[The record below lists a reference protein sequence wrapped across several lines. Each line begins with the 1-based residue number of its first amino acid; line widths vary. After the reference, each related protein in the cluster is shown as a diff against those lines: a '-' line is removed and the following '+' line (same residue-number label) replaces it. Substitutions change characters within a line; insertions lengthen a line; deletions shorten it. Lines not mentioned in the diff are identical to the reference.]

1 MMVDV
6 LKAQKTL
13 EEYKRGKA
21 HLENRVVDNEQW
33 YKLRHWE
40 QTGKSAN
47 PGDPEPT
54 SAWLL
59 NCIANKHADAMD
71 NYPEPVVL
79 PREEGDRETA
89 QVLSSILPVILEEQR
104 FEDTYDQM
112 WWRKLKS
119 GTGVLAVMWDK
130 NAQNGLGD
138 VAIRSVDLL
147 SIYWE
152 PGVNDINESRNVFVV
167 TLQDNDLLEQ
177 AYPQLKDKLGGMPD
191 ARRYIYD
198 DDVNTNDKSVV
209 VDWYYKVRSGTVTL
223 LHYCKFCGDQVLYAS
238 EDDPSTAQTGFYAHG
253 RYPFVFDTL
262 FRVEGSPAGFGW
274 LDVCKSPQMYI
285 DKMGQVILKHSMMAA
300 RPRWF
305 SREDGGVNEAEY
317 ADWNRDFV
325 HYSGANPNESI
336 MPIQVPEMSSIYA
349 TILQTKVDELK
360 ETSGNRDFSQGGT
373 TSGVTAASAIAALQ
387 EAGSK
392 LSRDMLR
399 SSYRA
404 FQDVCYLALE
414 LIRQFYTE
422 ERKFR
427 ITGENGEEQ
436 FIGFSNRMIAPSA
449 QGVEYGV
456 DLGMGQPVF
465 DIKVRAQKR
474 NAFSTLSQNEMAKEF
489 YSAGFFDPARAD
501 QALAALEM
509 MDFESKAQVQMRI
522 SQNGGMYQ
530 QLMQLTQI
538 VNQLTGGALAQGT
551 PGGGTP
557 TQAQGNAITSDAA
570 ANSRESLANQ
580 ARDRARNQ
588 AGVSE
593 G

>member
-1 MMVDV
+1 MVDV

-40 QTGKSAN
+40 QAGKSEN

-89 QVLSSILPVILEEQR
+89 QMLSSILPVILEEQR

-152 PGVNDINESRNVFVV
+152 PGVNDINESRNIFVV

-177 AYPQLKDKLGGMPD
+177 AYPQLKGKLVGMPD

-238 EDDPSTAQTGFYAHG
+238 EDDPSTAQSGFYAHG

-285 DKMGQVILKHSMMAA
+285 DKMGQVILKHSIMAA

-317 ADWNRDFV
+317 ADWSRDFV

-427 ITGENGEEQ
+427 ITGANGEEQ

-509 MDFESKAQVQMRI
+509 MDFEGKAQVQMRI
-522 SQNGGMYQ
+522 GQNGGMYQ

-588 AGVSE
+588 AEVSE